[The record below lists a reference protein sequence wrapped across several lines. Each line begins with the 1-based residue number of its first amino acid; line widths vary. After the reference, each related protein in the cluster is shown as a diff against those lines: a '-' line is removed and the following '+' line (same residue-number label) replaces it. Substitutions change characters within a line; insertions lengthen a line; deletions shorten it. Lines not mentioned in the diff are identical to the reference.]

1 MRPQGGA
8 YRPMGVR
15 MTFERWKRLAGLFVL
30 FAALTFAVAACGGG
44 DDEEAEGTTT
54 EATGGGAERT
64 FPEFK
69 IMYEPIDYMD
79 PALSYSVQ
87 GWGIMWN
94 TYLGLLT
101 YKHVDGPEGA
111 ELIPALAEDLPEVS
125 EDGLSYKFT
134 LREGINYSNGT
145 PVKASDFKS
154 TIKRLY
160 LVDSPGVGFF
170 SGIVGAE
177 KFAETKKGDIPGI
190 VANDGERTLEIKLSK
205 PQGDFLHILAMVFA
219 GFVPPNT
226 PAKDQSTSPPP
237 ATGPYMIES
246 FTPNRV
252 AVVVRNPEWKGID
265 DIPDGNPDK
274 MTFTIS
280 EDDSTSLQ
288 SVIDGQNDYTS
299 HPIPVDRLGEVQ
311 NQYADQLKLY
321 TPANTYYYFMNTR
334 VKPFNKL
341 EVRQAVNYAIDR
353 EAIVRLYG
361 GLATATENV
370 LPPTYPQYEKISMYP
385 HDLEK
390 AKQLVQ
396 QAGEAGT
403 AVRVWSSSRDTHQKA
418 AEYLTDILNQMGL
431 KATLRVID
439 PAIYWTTIGNQRT
452 KAQAGLANWF
462 QDYPHPLNW
471 FDTLLNGN
479 RITEEHNNNYS
490 NADVKAVNDKIEE
503 LKLEPETN
511 DEVNAQ
517 WAEVDQMVLENALW
531 APFVNRQFT
540 DFFTPE
546 MDLDECYVNHV
557 LYQFDYIQ
565 ACKKS

>member
-1 MRPQGGA
+1 
-8 YRPMGVR
+8 
-15 MTFERWKRLAGLFVL
+15 MTFERWKRLAGLVAL
-30 FAALTFAVAACGGG
+30 FAALTFALAACGGG

-54 EATGGGAERT
+54 EAAGAAERSY
-64 FPEFK
+64 PEFK
-69 IMYEPIDYMD
+69 ISYEPIDYMD
-79 PALSYSVQ
+79 PGLSYTVQ

-94 TYLGLLT
+94 VYLGLLT
-101 YKHVDGPEGA
+101 YKHVAGPEGA
-111 ELIPALAEDLPEVS
+111 ELIPALAEDLPEIS

-170 SGIVGAE
+170 SGIEGAE
-177 KFAETKKGDIPGI
+177 QFAETKKGDIPGI
-190 VANDGERTLEIKLSK
+190 VTDDAARTIEIKLTK

-226 PAKDQSTSPPP
+226 PGKDQSTTP
-237 ATGPYMIES
+237 APGTGPYMIES
-246 FTPNRV
+246 FVPNRT
-252 AVVVRNPEWKGID
+252 AVVVKNPEWKGIED
-265 DIPDGNPDK
+265 VPDGNPDK
-274 MTFTIS
+274 MTFTIM
-280 EDDSTSLQ
+280 EDDSASLQ
-288 SVIDGQNDYTS
+288 SVIDGNQDYTA

-321 TPANTYYYFMNTR
+321 LPANTYYYFMNSR
-334 VKPFNKL
+334 VKPFDKL

-361 GLATATENV
+361 GLAEPTQNV
-370 LPPTYPQYEKISMYP
+370 LPPTYPQYEKITTYT

-396 QAGEAGT
+396 QAGETGT
-403 AVRVWSSSRDTHQKA
+403 PVRVWSSSRDTHQKA

-490 NADVKAVNDKIEE
+490 NSDVAEVNDAIEE
-503 LKLEPETN
+503 LKLEPELN
-511 DEVNAQ
+511 DELNTR

-546 MDLDECYVNHV
+546 MDLEECYVNHV
-557 LYQFDYIQ
+557 LYQFDFIQ
-565 ACKKS
+565 SCKTS